1 LRKGENRATAKR
13 DDRKEVR
20 AARQRRYSDTKVLP
34 DWKRRRQESA
44 VCESVSSSGRTVSLL
59 LRALNSRRTTYLLRG
74 KIADAFAAGIVKLS
88 PMQWKS

>member
-1 LRKGENRATAKR
+1 MG
-13 DDRKEVR
+13 
-20 AARQRRYSDTKVLP
+20 RRRNVTIIKTSVPPANGDIRTCRVLP